1 MQGQT
6 EEVSMSK
13 VVASEFVAL
22 DGVMESPEEW
32 HFAYFNDEMGA
43 KIRAAMATADAMLLG
58 RVTYQVFAAFRPYQ
72 GGDDH
77 EFAGYMNKI
86 PKFVVTTILDT
97 VETRNRTA

>member
-1 MQGQT
+1 MR
-6 EEVSMSK
+6 K
-13 VVASEFVAL
+13 VVASESVSL
-22 DGVMESPEEW
+22 DSVMESPEEW
-32 HFAYFNDEMGA
+32 RFPYFNDEMGA

-58 RVTYQVFAAFRPYQ
+58 RVTYQVFAAVRPYE
-72 GGDDH
+72 GGDDQ